1 MTPYFSVL
9 IPAYNAEDMIAAT
22 LMSLEQQRFKD
33 FETIVIDDG
42 SVDATVDVVAKFASV
57 QLLTQANAGQA
68 AARNA
73 GLSVAQGRY
82 IVFLDS
88 DDLFFPW
95 TLEVLHQ
102 VLEQTPAAILMSR
115 AHRFSDPAQLN
126 DVVQSPLTIR
136 SFPTYL
142 NSAPARLPVSIC
154 GVVQTDAMRAYGGFT
169 AELRCS
175 EEQDLYLRMGLE
187 GGFVF
192 VESPPLYAYRQRAY
206 SVSRT
211 MQVVA
216 ESVRQVI
223 DRERSKVYPGGD
235 TLRLNRAI
243 VYARMVRYT
252 ISRCLQCGDRK
263 NAVSLYRYGFR
274 YLWQTGYYRDL
285 ISLPG
290 KILRLP

>member
-22 LMSLEQQRFKD
+22 LMSLEQQQFKD

-42 SVDATVDVVAKFASV
+42 SVDATVDMVAKFASV

-102 VLEQTPAAILMSR
+102 VLEQTPATILMSR

-126 DVVQSPLTIR
+126 EVVQSPLNTK
-136 SFPTYL
+136 SFPSYL
-142 NSAPARLPVSIC
+142 DSAPARLPVSIC
-154 GVVQTDAMRAYGGFT
+154 GAVQTDAMRAYGGFS
-169 AELRCS
+169 AELHCS

-187 GGFVF
+187 DKFIF
-192 VESPPLYAYRQRAY
+192 VERPPLYAYRQR
-206 SVSRT
+206 SQSMSRT
-211 MQVVA
+211 VQVIA

-223 DRERSKVYPGGD
+223 ERERLRVYPGGGA
-235 TLRLNRAI
+235 LRRNRAI
-243 VYARMVRYT
+243 IYARMVRYT
-252 ISRCLQCGDRK
+252 ISRCLQSGDRK
-263 NAVSLYRYGFR
+263 DAVRLYRYGFP
-274 YLWQTGYYRDL
+274 YLWRTGYYRDL
-285 ISLPG
+285 VTLPG
-290 KILRLP
+290 RILRLR

>member
-1 MTPYFSVL
+1 MPYFSVL
-9 IPAYNAEDMIAAT
+9 IPTYNSEDTIGAT
-22 LMSLEQQRFKD
+22 LESLEQQQFKD

-42 SVDATVDVVAKFASV
+42 SVDATVDAVARFASV

-68 AARNA
+68 AARNT

-102 VLEQTPAAILMSR
+102 VLEQTPATILMSR
-115 AHRFSDPAQLN
+115 QYKFGDPIKLK
-126 DVVQSPLTIR
+126 DVVQAPLNVR

-142 NSAPARLPVSIC
+142 DSAPARLPVSIC
-154 GVVQTDAMRAYGGFT
+154 GAVQADAMRAHGGFS

-187 GGFVF
+187 NKFIF
-192 VESPPLYAYRQRAY
+192 VEAPALYAYRQRKH

-223 DRERSKVYPGGD
+223 KRERLIVYPGGD
-235 TLRLNRAI
+235 ALRHNRAI
-243 VYARMVRYT
+243 IYARMVRYT
-252 ISRCLQCGDRK
+252 ISRCLQFGDRK

-274 YLWQTGYYRDL
+274 YLWQTGYYRD
-285 ISLPG
+285 IVTLPG
-290 KILRLP
+290 KILRLR